1 MSDQG
6 NAERNLPDEFEQAL
20 EARLEEIVDS
30 LESGNVA
37 LEESIQI
44 YQRGNLLRLH
54 FETKL
59 KDAQSKIE
67 KITGTG
73 DGEDPGTE
81 PLDRLIMNTP
91 NLETALKHA
100 SGLID
105 QKLEEFLVV
114 PDAPEGRVIEA
125 MKYTLMGGGK
135 RLGAFLCIQTAKLFN
150 VEEVYYAR
158 VATAARMRAFL
169 FTGA

>member
-1 MSDQG
+1 MSDQK
-6 NAERNLPDEFEQAL
+6 EMQKEISLMSFEQAL
-20 EARLEEIVDS
+20 EALEEIVDS

-54 FETKL
+54 CETKL

-81 PLDRLIMNTP
+81 PLDI
-91 NLETALKHA
+91 
-100 SGLID
+100 G
-105 QKLEEFLVV
+105 
-114 PDAPEGRVIEA
+114 
-125 MKYTLMGGGK
+125 
-135 RLGAFLCIQTAKLFN
+135 
-150 VEEVYYAR
+150 
-158 VATAARMRAFL
+158 
-169 FTGA
+169 

>member
-1 MSDQG
+1 MSDQK
-6 NAERNLPDEFEQAL
+6 EIQKEISQMSFEQAL
-20 EARLEEIVDS
+20 EALEEIVDS

-54 FETKL
+54 CETKL

-81 PLDRLIMNTP
+81 P
-91 NLETALKHA
+91 
-100 SGLID
+100 
-105 QKLEEFLVV
+105 
-114 PDAPEGRVIEA
+114 
-125 MKYTLMGGGK
+125 
-135 RLGAFLCIQTAKLFN
+135 
-150 VEEVYYAR
+150 
-158 VATAARMRAFL
+158 
-169 FTGA
+169 